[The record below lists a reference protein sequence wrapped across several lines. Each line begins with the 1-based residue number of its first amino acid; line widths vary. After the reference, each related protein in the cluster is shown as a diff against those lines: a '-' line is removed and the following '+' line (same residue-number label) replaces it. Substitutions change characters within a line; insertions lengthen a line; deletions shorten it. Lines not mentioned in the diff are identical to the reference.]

1 MKNGD
6 SLSYVYVLAC
16 VCARQII
23 SGKYIFSKM
32 SPLHF
37 KQDTNHISED
47 KNDYFHNLLKHK
59 KAI

>member
-1 MKNGD
+1 
-6 SLSYVYVLAC
+6 
-16 VCARQII
+16 
-23 SGKYIFSKM
+23 M
-32 SPLHF
+32 SPVHF